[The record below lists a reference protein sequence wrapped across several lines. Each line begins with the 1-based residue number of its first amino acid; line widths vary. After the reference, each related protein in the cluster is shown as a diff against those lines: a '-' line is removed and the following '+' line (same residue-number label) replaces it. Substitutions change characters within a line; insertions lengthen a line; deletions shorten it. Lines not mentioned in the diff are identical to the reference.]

1 MATRHG
7 AHPLHGTYVENK
19 GAQTSASWLS
29 GGFFQRQLVPKAT
42 PGFGQPRPIS
52 RLGRAGRPYLPCFP
66 HRCAALVALA
76 AKLVLPKGWAALLW
90 RRLRRLCLPLLL
102 PLRLALGAGGAP
114 STPG

>member
-1 MATRHG
+1 MQAGAALLAPLCAAMWKTRG
-7 AHPLHGTYVENK
+7 LGPRPAGSPE
-19 GAQTSASWLS
+19 ASFSASLC
-29 GGFFQRQLVPKAT
+29 RKT